1 MCHVVQ
7 VATNTEGNKNAGNAI
22 LYECVQSIMGI
33 EAIGGLR
40 VLAINILGRFLANR
54 DNNIRYMLVC
64 VKYSPS
70 RRSCHRFHKGVMT
83 NLDNFCI
90 PTLRVFLLHLVKPSG
105 LYRLSYTWYTP
116 TTTLIF
122 LA

>member
-1 MCHVVQ
+1 MCHVMQ

-54 DNNIRYMLVC
+54 DNNIRYVGVC
-64 VKYSPS
+64 VKYSLS
-70 RRSCHRFHKGVMT
+70 GRSCHR
-83 NLDNFCI
+83 
-90 PTLRVFLLHLVKPSG
+90 LHERQL
-105 LYRLSYTWYTP
+105 
-116 TTTLIF
+116 
-122 LA
+122 